1 MKALTVWL
9 LFLGPALLLVLMA
22 ASLVGLLPVSLPVLA
37 LIGLGIEAGVLLW
50 YHRRKLERLI

>member
-9 LFLGPALLLVLMA
+9 LFLGPALLLVLMV